1 MNEKFSPHVSR
12 LSKPK
17 WIPMRDIV
25 CLIVLVPFL
34 DGLDPYE
41 FFVEQEI
48 VENF

>member
-1 MNEKFSPHVSR
+1 MSKKLSPHVSR
-12 LSKPK
+12 LSKLNTFR
-17 WIPMRDIV
+17 WRDIV
-25 CLIVLVPFL
+25 CHIPLLPFL